1 MAEPLRRDADREPP
15 TDPGASST
23 KATDREQRRA
33 GRGYRSMGRAMPLRF
48 GVTLAAMVYSL
59 AAHYLELDETV
70 VLGVLGL
77 AAAFLGVDTA
87 RPSGMVRE

>member
-15 TDPGASST
+15 TDPGAIST

-48 GVTLAAMVYSL
+48 GVTLAAMVYS
-59 AAHYLELDETV
+59 V
-70 VLGVLGL
+70 VAPKLGVEPAVVMTVLGL
-77 AAAFLGVDTA
+77 AGAFMGFDTA